1 MIKIFKGIII
11 YRINNNNN
19 KIKQLSKFK
28 IKKIIYKDFK
38 K

>member
-1 MIKIFKGIII
+1 MIKIFKVIII
-11 YRINNNNN
+11 YRINNNN

-28 IKKIIYKDFK
+28 SKKIIYKDFK